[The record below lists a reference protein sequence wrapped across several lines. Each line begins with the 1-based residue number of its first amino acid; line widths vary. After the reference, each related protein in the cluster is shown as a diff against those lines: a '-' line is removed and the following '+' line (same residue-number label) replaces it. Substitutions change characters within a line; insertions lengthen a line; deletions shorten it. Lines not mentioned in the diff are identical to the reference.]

1 MKSSGRGWTKEE
13 RRKKKEKKKKTKTEK
28 KQFYEDYPLIK
39 FINYNINMV
48 NEGLV
53 YEKPFYYALIHV
65 VAGFLA
71 FHYTWVG
78 IVFVMYQLVQ
88 LFLNKRFF
96 VFEGKIKDGNSARH
110 TAFKLGEFLIGM
122 LIAFV
127 ISITKKRYHYKI
139 E

>member
-1 MKSSGRGWTKEE
+1 MDE
-13 RRKKKEKKKKTKTEK
+13 RKKKEERKKKK

-39 FINYNINMV
+39 FINYNINMIHS
-48 NEGLV
+48 GLV

-71 FHYTWVG
+71 FHYDWVG
-78 IVFVMYQLVQ
+78 IVFVLYQLVQ

-96 VFEGKIKDGNSARH
+96 VFEGKIKDGNSATH
-110 TAFKLGEFLIGM
+110 TAFKLGEFSIGM

-127 ISITKKRYHYKI
+127 ITITISITIK
-139 E
+139 

>member
-1 MKSSGRGWTKEE
+1 MVEDGR
-13 RRKKKEKKKKTKTEK
+13 KKEKKREKKDKNRK

-96 VFEGKIKDGNSARH
+96 VFEGKIKDGNSATH
-110 TAFKLGEFLIGM
+110 TAFKLGEFSIGM
-122 LIAFV
+122 LIAFA
-127 ISITKKRYHYKI
+127 ISITIK
-139 E
+139 

>member
-1 MKSSGRGWTKEE
+1 VVEDG
-13 RRKKKEKKKKTKTEK
+13 RKKKRKKAENRKNDKEK

-110 TAFKLGEFLIGM
+110 TAFKLGEFSIGV
-122 LIAFV
+122 LIA
-127 ISITKKRYHYKI
+127 IACSRKPYRLL
-139 E
+139 

>member
-1 MKSSGRGWTKEE
+1 VVEDGQ
-13 RRKKKEKKKKTKTEK
+13 KKKEKRKKKKE

-39 FINYNINMV
+39 FIIYNINMV

-96 VFEGKIKDGNSARH
+96 VFEGKIKDGNSATH
-110 TAFKLGEFLIGM
+110 TAFKLGEFSIGM
-122 LIAFV
+122 LIA
-127 ISITKKRYHYKI
+127 IACSRKPYRPPIK
-139 E
+139 